1 MKTYETPTI
10 EIIAVSLEL
19 LQGSDGKQ
27 VNHNRDAWAPSGGGM
42 TNSAIW
48 DDTDSDS
55 GEGE

>member
-27 VNHNRDAWAPSGGGM
+27 VNPNRLRQR
-42 TNSAIW
+42 
-48 DDTDSDS
+48 
-55 GEGE
+55 